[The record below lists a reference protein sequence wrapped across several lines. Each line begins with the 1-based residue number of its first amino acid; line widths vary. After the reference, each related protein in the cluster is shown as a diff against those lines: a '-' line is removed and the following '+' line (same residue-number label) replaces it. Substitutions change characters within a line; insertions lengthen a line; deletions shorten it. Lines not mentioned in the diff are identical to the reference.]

1 MLLSEAIDAL
11 AVATIANG
19 RAKRTADSYREKLT
33 HLVTFLGDRQI
44 DDVTASDLRRYVAD
58 LRTRENRYQDHPY
71 RANVDGALSPA
82 TVAGMVRAVKRLF
95 NFLHDEGEVTSNPAR
110 NVSVSRPAKGK
121 TPKAITFEDFRCL
134 VDATAG
140 DDRASIR
147 DRAIVLF
154 LADTGCRLGGL
165 VGLRLTD
172 LDLARRVAI
181 VTEKGDKTREV
192 YFQDLTRQALAR
204 WLAVRPSGAS
214 NRVFVRL
221 HMQPGA
227 VMDKEGIDQILR
239 RLKAR
244 AGIEGPV
251 NAHSFR
257 HAFAREYLRDGGD
270 LATLSDILGHSDITV
285 TAMFYAVFL
294 PSELQAKHDK
304 HSPVNRLGR
313 NGDP

>member
-1 MLLSEAIDAL
+1 MVLSEAIESL
-11 AVATIANG
+11 VEHTK
-19 RAKRTADSYREKLT
+19 AKHPYSRTADSYREKLA
-33 HLVTFLGDRQI
+33 HLVAFLGDRPVDLI
-44 DDVTASDLRRYVAD
+44 TTKDLRRYMID
-58 LRTRENRYQDHPY
+58 LATREVRYEDHPY
-71 RANVDGALSPA
+71 RAKVHGVLSPA
-82 TVAGMVRAVKRLF
+82 TVATMFRAVKRLF
-95 NFLHDEGEVTSNPAR
+95 NFLRDEGEITKNPACT
-110 NVSVSRPAKGK
+110 VSVSRPAKGK
-121 TPKAITFEDFRCL
+121 IPKAIAFEDFQRL
-134 VDATAG
+134 VDVTAG
-140 DDRASIR
+140 DDPANMR
-147 DRAIVLF
+147 DQAIVLF

-192 YFQDLTRQALAR
+192 YIQDLTRQVLER
-204 WLAVRPSGAS
+204 WLSVRPAGESD
-214 NRVFVRL
+214 RVFVQL
-221 HMQPGA
+221 HIHPGA
-227 VMDKEGIDQILR
+227 VLRNEGVHQILR

-244 AGIEGPV
+244 AGIEGPC

-285 TAMFYAVFL
+285 TAMFYAIFL

-313 NGDP
+313 EGNK